1 MSEIGEDKAIEMVE
15 QFMLASMQGDRA
27 VTDKLMSPDIEVTF
41 AGGLKLEKPEDI
53 KAVNSHRYRTVAKA
67 IERYDVV
74 FGDDEIVVYSLGTL
88 HGEWPDGEPFEG
100 NRYIDRFTIKGG
112 KIVKMDVWNDSAE
125 RLLKRAGL
133 AS

>member
-53 KAVNSHRYRTVAKA
+53 KAVNSRRYRTVAKT

-125 RLLKRAGL
+125 RLLERAGS